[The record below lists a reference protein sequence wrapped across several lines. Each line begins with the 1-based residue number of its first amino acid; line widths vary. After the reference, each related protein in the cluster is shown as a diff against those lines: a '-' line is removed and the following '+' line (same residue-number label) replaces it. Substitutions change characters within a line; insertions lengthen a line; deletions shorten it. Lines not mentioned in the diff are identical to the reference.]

1 MELHLLRRCRKKEL
15 RVHIPDGF
23 INAGVSAAAG
33 VGAAGGFVYS
43 VRQVRRYMT
52 ERLVPM
58 AALVA
63 AFVFAA
69 QMVNF
74 PVLPG
79 MSGHLIG
86 GVLAA
91 VLVGPSAAFLVVS
104 IVLIVQAFLFAD
116 GGLSALGLNIINM
129 GAVAAVGGYFVY
141 LAILQLSSKSRRAV
155 AVSSGIAA
163 FVSVPMAALAFAV
176 EFAIGGTATSV
187 SLTSVLWAMVTT
199 HVLIGIGEG
208 VITFFVVLA
217 VVEAR
222 PDLVYG
228 APEYL
233 GERTE
238 AYT

>member
-1 MELHLLRRCRKKEL
+1 M
-15 RVHIPDGF
+15 HIPDGF
-23 INAGVSAAAG
+23 INAGMSAAAG
-33 VGAAGGFVYS
+33 VGAASGFAYAL
-43 VRQVRRYMT
+43 RQLRSYLT
-52 ERLVPM
+52 ERLVPL
-58 AALVA
+58 AALTA

-91 VLVGPSAAFLVVS
+91 VLVGPAAGYVVVA

-129 GAVAAVGGYFVY
+129 GLVASVGGYYVY
-141 LAILQLSSKSRRAV
+141 RAILRFTSKSHRAV
-155 AVSSGIAA
+155 AVSAGVAA

-176 EFAIGGTATSV
+176 QFAIGGTADSV

-199 HVLIGIGEG
+199 HVFIGIGEG
-208 VITFFVVLA
+208 LITFFVILA
-217 VVEAR
+217 VVQAR

-228 APEYL
+228 APDYI

-238 AYT
+238 ALV

>member
-1 MELHLLRRCRKKEL
+1 
-15 RVHIPDGF
+15 VHIPDGF
-23 INAGVSAAAG
+23 INAGVSAVAG
-33 VGAAGGFVYS
+33 VGAAGGFAYS

-52 ERLVPM
+52 ERLVPL

-116 GGLSALGLNIINM
+116 GGLSALGLNIINLA
-129 GAVAAVGGYFVY
+129 GVAAVGGYFIY
-141 LAILQLSSKSRRAV
+141 LTIVRITRKSHRAV
-155 AVSSGIAA
+155 AISAGVAA
-163 FVSVPMAALAFAV
+163 FLSVPLAALAFAV
-176 EFAIGGTATSV
+176 EFAIGGTASSV
-187 SLTSVLWAMVTT
+187 SLSSVLWAMLTT
-199 HVLIGIGEG
+199 HALIGIGEG
-208 VITFFVVLA
+208 IITFFVVLA

-228 APEYL
+228 APEYP

-238 AYT
+238 AYAS